1 MYFHCGDNLH
11 PGPVPFSS
19 HKPRKNIAK
28 LASYW
33 VIERFARYYSRS
45 GTRSI
50 LSGKVGFEGGF
61 DEEVVGYGKEKNL
74 SFLTGCSRHFFFYA
88 RIVEVN
94 RSIFRT
100 CFFFKNFIFF
110 FRRNYVSGDS
120 LGNGS
125 FLVMRIRVSKN
136 GRRWDGNFVETK
148 NSSFFSSFKGIISLY
163 Y

>member
-1 MYFHCGDNLH
+1 METIYTRVQSLSRRINRVKISRNWQVIGSSNDSLDIIQD
-11 PGPVPFSS
+11 PGRDRFYLG
-19 HKPRKNIAK
+19 K
-28 LASYW
+28 L
-33 VIERFARYYSRS
+33 VSRVDS
-45 GTRSI
+45 TRRSWDT
-50 LSGKVGFEGGF
+50 GKKRISLFF
-61 DEEVVGYGKEKNL
+61 L
-74 SFLTGCSRHFFFYA
+74 LFLTGCSRHFFFYA

-136 GRRWDGNFVETK
+136 GRR
-148 NSSFFSSFKGIISLY
+148 
-163 Y
+163 